1 MQPSGTWRSV
11 GRRWSGRTAAM
22 RCGSGYEVA
31 GSAHEGS
38 GASSNNASERSRTRS
53 AIHTRRTFSRAA
65 PTCAACKISSDTRN
79 SRRLSYTLRSR
90 ASTYERHMSG
100 AIHVHERGEDELAA
114 LWERFKSDGDQRA
127 REGLILH
134 FSPLVKFVA
143 GRLGSGLPRNVDPG
157 DLVSYGTF
165 GLIDA
170 IDKFEP
176 ERGYKFETYAVNRIK
191 GAILDELR
199 ALDWVPRSVR
209 ARAREI
215 QRSMS
220 ELEHALQ
227 RSATDQELAD
237 HMDMPLETLRDQLG
251 ELSTL
256 GFVALDELLNP
267 DERDSAA
274 VGDVVPDQQAFDPS
288 GAFEREETRYLL
300 ADSINRLPERDR
312 LVVTLY
318 YFEGLTLAEIGT
330 VLDVTE
336 SRVCQIHTKA
346 VLSLRNRFIEP
357 SF

>member
-1 MQPSGTWRSV
+1 
-11 GRRWSGRTAAM
+11 
-22 RCGSGYEVA
+22 
-31 GSAHEGS
+31 
-38 GASSNNASERSRTRS
+38 
-53 AIHTRRTFSRAA
+53 
-65 PTCAACKISSDTRN
+65 
-79 SRRLSYTLRSR
+79 
-90 ASTYERHMSG
+90 MSG
-100 AIHVHERGEDELAA
+100 VTHVHERGEDELAA

-220 ELEHALQ
+220 ELEHSLQ

-237 HMDMPLETLRDQLG
+237 HMGIPIETLRDQLG

-274 VGDVVPDQQAFDPS
+274 VGGSAPMRCS
-288 GAFEREETRYLL
+288 SRRTCC
-300 ADSINRLPERDR
+300 
-312 LVVTLY
+312 
-318 YFEGLTLAEIGT
+318 T
-330 VLDVTE
+330 V
-336 SRVCQIHTKA
+336 SQSCP
-346 VLSLRNRFIEP
+346 LRRT
-357 SF
+357 